1 MVRSIHSMK
10 YLIFPLLLLAQLA
23 VHGGDL
29 KPGQRFEINSKMPK
43 YDSVL
48 LVFDLAGKAW
58 PSFCYGRPDDGGHWI
73 YDEAKPQGS
82 FGFQFT
88 RIAQEKGDQSRRVLG
103 ETVADG
109 ATDVRIR
116 LISVGEARDITIDY
130 DDDFSPLPDNKKSPG
145 GTKVVSRVP
154 AVLEF
159 TIGDTT
165 CRADAELRV
174 KDGGK
179 TSIEINAF
187 VKTTGAE
194 LGLENHTGPLGLR
207 LWLKAYPAR

>member
-1 MVRSIHSMK
+1 MVRSIHFMK
-10 YLIFPLLLLAQLA
+10 YLIFPLLLLAPLA
-23 VHGGDL
+23 VHGEDL
-29 KPGQRFEINSKMPK
+29 KSTQRFEINSKMPK

-48 LVFDLAGKAW
+48 LVFDLAEKAW
-58 PSFCYGRPDDGGHWI
+58 PSFCYGRPDDGGHWMF
-73 YDEAKPQGS
+73 DEVKPQGS
-82 FGFQFT
+82 FGFHFT

-130 DDDFSPLPDNKKSPG
+130 DDNFSPLPDNKKSPG

-159 TIGDTT
+159 TIGGTT
-165 CRADAELRV
+165 SLADAEFRI

-179 TSIEINAF
+179 TSLDINAY
-187 VKTTGAE
+187 VKTTGAK
-194 LGLENHTGPLGLR
+194 LGLKKHTGPLGIR
-207 LWLKAYPAR
+207 LWFKAYRAP